1 MISVVDI
8 CDMCGLDQDQIDAIA
23 EHEHLP
29 EVAAAALGHYLLHLH
44 HGVDR
49 IRDMITDDL
58 KTALDRGDRMRAGEL
73 VMALR
78 HLYEQHPELRELPDA
93 ASGGTTPPER
103 AGP

>member
-29 EVAAAALGHYLLHLH
+29 EVAAAALGHYLLHMH
-44 HGVDR
+44 HGADR
-49 IRDMITDDL
+49 IRDMIAEDL
-58 KTALDRGDRMRAGEL
+58 KTALDRGDRVHAGEL

-78 HLYEQHPELRELPDA
+78 HLYEQHPELRELPA
-93 ASGGTTPPER
+93 TGGGVTPPER